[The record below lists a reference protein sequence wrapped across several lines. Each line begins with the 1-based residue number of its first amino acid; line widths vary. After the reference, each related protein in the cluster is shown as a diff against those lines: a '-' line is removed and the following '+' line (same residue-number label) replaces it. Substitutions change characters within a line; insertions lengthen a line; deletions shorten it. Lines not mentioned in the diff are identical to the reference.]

1 VLSAAFY
8 QSNFKQLNIK
18 TMEKS
23 VEKSEQQAEII
34 KTIAIQIYFLD
45 VEYCREAA
53 NDMCNQANRQESM
66 AVLNP
71 NHPQI
76 KNDILRTQGKALL
89 LLCEYV
95 NTLKEVEKLKLQLNN
110 ENKNRDEIARM
121 FL

>member
-1 VLSAAFY
+1 
-8 QSNFKQLNIK
+8 
-18 TMEKS
+18 MEKS

-34 KTIAIQIYFLD
+34 KMIALPVLMLD

-53 NDMCNQANRQESM
+53 NDMCNQANRQEGM

-71 NHPQI
+71 NHPQV
-76 KNDILRTQGKALL
+76 KNDIIRTQGKALL

-95 NTLKEVEKLKLQLNN
+95 STLKEVEKLKGQLAN
-110 ENKNRDEIARM
+110 ESKTRDEIARM

>member
-1 VLSAAFY
+1 
-8 QSNFKQLNIK
+8 
-18 TMEKS
+18 MEKS

-34 KTIAIQIYFLD
+34 KMITLPVLMLD
-45 VEYCREAA
+45 IEYCREAA

-66 AVLNP
+66 AVLYP
-71 NHPQI
+71 NHPQV

-95 NTLKEVEKLKLQLNN
+95 STLKEVEKMKSQLAHETKTRN
-110 ENKNRDEIARM
+110 EIARM

>member
-1 VLSAAFY
+1 
-8 QSNFKQLNIK
+8 
-18 TMEKS
+18 MEKS

-34 KTIAIQIYFLD
+34 KMIALPVLMLD
-45 VEYCREAA
+45 VEYCCEAA

-71 NHPQI
+71 NHSQL

-95 NTLKEVEKLKLQLNN
+95 KTLQEVEKLKGQLNN
-110 ENKNRDEIARM
+110 ENNTRDEIARM

>member
-1 VLSAAFY
+1 
-8 QSNFKQLNIK
+8 
-18 TMEKS
+18 MEKS

-34 KTIAIQIYFLD
+34 KMIAFPVLMLD

-66 AVLNP
+66 ALLNP
-71 NHPQI
+71 NYPQV

-95 NTLKEVEKLKLQLNN
+95 STLKEVEKLKGQLAN
-110 ENKNRDEIARM
+110 EIETRDKIARM

>member
-1 VLSAAFY
+1 
-8 QSNFKQLNIK
+8 
-18 TMEKS
+18 MEKS
-23 VEKSEQQAEII
+23 IEKSEQQAEII

-45 VEYCREAA
+45 VEYCLEAA
-53 NDMCNQANRQESM
+53 NDMCNQASRQESM

-71 NHPQI
+71 SHPQV

-95 NTLKEVEKLKLQLNN
+95 NVLKEVEKLKLQLAK
-110 ENKNRDEIARM
+110 ENKTHDKIAGM

>member
-1 VLSAAFY
+1 
-8 QSNFKQLNIK
+8 
-18 TMEKS
+18 MEKS

-34 KTIAIQIYFLD
+34 KSIAIQIYFLD
-45 VEYCREAA
+45 VDYCREAA

-71 NHPQI
+71 NHPQV
-76 KNDILRTQGKALL
+76 KNDILRMQGKALL

-110 ENKNRDEIARM
+110 ENKTRDEIARM